1 MKWQNKGYLLSL
13 NKYNENSAIAE
24 FFTENYGKISGVIF
38 GASSKKIKNY
48 LLIGNKFHLNF
59 SSKQDSR
66 LAYFKVE
73 IDEVKT
79 PLFLDNKKKLFC
91 IIYTMN
97 LVKILT
103 VENQENKN
111 IYQLFSNFFDLLNYN
126 DTWLVN
132 FIFWEL
138 NFYKC
143 IGYDIDFKNYVKNVT
158 INGRKKFIVE
168 STNKIIPNFLINN
181 DINSK
186 SENDI
191 IDGFKVVGEFLDKS
205 ILKPNNI
212 SFPLSRIEFEKLIKQ
227 I

>member
-1 MKWQNKGYLLSL
+1 MRWQDKGYLLSL

-24 FFTENYGKISGVIF
+24 FFTENNGKISGVIF
-38 GASSKKIKNY
+38 GATSKKIKNY

-59 SSKQDSR
+59 NFKQDAK
-66 LAYFKVE
+66 LGYFKIE
-73 IDEVKT
+73 IDEVNT
-79 PLFLDNKKKLFC
+79 PIYLENKKKLFC

-97 LVKILT
+97 IIKILT

-111 IYQLFSNFFDLLNYN
+111 IYQLLSNFFVLLDKDN
-126 DTWLVN
+126 WLIN

-143 IGYDIDFKNYVKNVT
+143 IGYDIDFKNYVKNV
-158 INGRKKFIVE
+158 IVDGDDKFIVE

-181 DINSK
+181 DLYAKNEK
-186 SENDI
+186 DI
-191 IDGFKVVGEFLDKS
+191 INGFKIVGEFLDKS

-212 SFPLSRIEFEKLIKQ
+212 NFPLSRIELGNLIK
-227 I
+227 